1 MIVRDENQALA
12 VAVEMERRA
21 IRTYERALML
31 AENPEVRRGIEDI
44 LQDERQ
50 HLCRFAAMQ
59 PGQGTAGEEGILTE
73 AMAAE
78 VLFTGG
84 VAEMNRARAMTTL
97 RGLYEFA
104 AESERQAVEKYSA
117 FADKAERED
126 VREAFRSIA
135 AEEKTHLQAL
145 EEALEGMEKQ

>member
-1 MIVRDENQALA
+1 MIVRDENQALN
-12 VAVEMERRA
+12 VAVEMEKRA

-59 PGQGTAGEEGILTE
+59 PGSAAAGEEGILTE

-84 VAEMNRARAMTTL
+84 VAEMNRAKAMTTL
-97 RGLYEFA
+97 KGLYQFA

-117 FADKAERED
+117 FAEKAERPD
-126 VREAFRSIA
+126 VKEAFLAIA
-135 AEEKTHLQAL
+135 AEEKEHLKAL
-145 EEALEGMEKQ
+145 EAELEGMK

>member
-1 MIVRDENQALA
+1 MIIRDENQALA

-59 PGQGTAGEEGILTE
+59 PGTAAAGEEGILTE

-84 VAEMNRARAMTTL
+84 VAEMNRAKAMTTL

-117 FADKAERED
+117 FADKAERPD
-126 VREAFRSIA
+126 VKEAFLAIA
-135 AEEKTHLQAL
+135 AEEKEHLQAL
-145 EEALEGMEKQ
+145 EAALVGMK